1 MFNRKPRK
9 EIVPYPND
17 NDNNKIKPSSTAATN
32 GGSTPPAN
40 GLSTD
45 ILNQMLNLQQ
55 ISNYEYMELAL
66 LKQILA
72 KLTSI
77 EVSCTQTA
85 VSTEFT
91 GRYVQNKFKWF

>member
-1 MFNRKPRK
+1 MFHRKPK
-9 EIVPYPND
+9 DAIMPYSPPMKNTS
-17 NDNNKIKPSSTAATN
+17 NKIKPDLDT
-32 GGSTPPAN
+32 
-40 GLSTD
+40 GLSID
-45 ILNQMLNLQQ
+45 ILNEMRNTQV
-55 ISNYEYMELAL
+55 ISNYEYMSLAL
-66 LKQILA
+66 LQEILA

>member
-1 MFNRKPRK
+1 MFGRKSK
-9 EIVPYPND
+9 DAIIPYSN
-17 NDNNKIKPSSTAATN
+17 NNNKIKPSSTITN
-32 GGSTPPAN
+32 GTPPSVE
-40 GLSTD
+40 GLSID
-45 ILNQMLNLQQ
+45 ILNQMLNSQV
-55 ISNYEYMELAL
+55 ISNYEYMTLAL
-66 LKQILA
+66 LKEILA

>member
-1 MFNRKPRK
+1 MFNRKK
-9 EIVPYPND
+9 AIVPYPNSLP
-17 NDNNKIKPSSTAATN
+17 NTNNNKIKGGNIATLPDK
-32 GGSTPPAN
+32 T
-40 GLSTD
+40 TD
-45 ILNQMLNLQQ
+45 ILEQMRDNQVV
-55 ISNYEYMELAL
+55 SNYEYMSLAL
-66 LKQILA
+66 LKEILA